1 MGKECHTLLKGEK
14 SEGKKYSHGFSSSEM
29 TAFASVCEAI
39 LPPLPLNSL
48 EVPQGE
54 EEEEC
59 SRNAFRYFHEMSG
72 SQNQVPDETAERL
85 KKWAFLE
92 ALIIV
97 RVVLVLLSTRL
108 GSLLLCG
115 NLSFKRKW
123 PFISRFSELSIENRE
138 KVIQRWM
145 KHWFLTPI
153 RLAFVLMKAAFMY
166 VFFSQVDENS
176 ENAAWEAMKYHADT
190 FVENL
195 PNDERDRPL
204 QRGVIETF
212 ETNEEKLIQSLVL
225 KGLQVKKDP
234 RKELYKIECDV
245 AIVGSG
251 CGGGVAAGVLAS
263 SGLKVV
269 VLEKGNYF
277 HKNDYS
283 SLEGPS
289 IDQLYERG
297 GIFSTI
303 DGKVMILAAST
314 VGGGSAINW
323 SACIKTPKS
332 ILQEWAE
339 KKKIPLFGSPQ
350 YLSAMDKVFERIG
363 VTDKCSQEGFQNQ
376 VLRRGCENLGLEV
389 EDVPQNSSEHHYCG
403 SCGYGCRKGDKKGTD
418 TTWLVDAVDN
428 GAVII
433 TGCEAERFLFEN
445 NQQGRTKRKKC
456 IGVIARFITHKN
468 ITKKLQI
475 HAKVTIS
482 SCGSLLTPPLL
493 ISSGLRNKHIG
504 RNLHLHPVLMAWGYF
519 PECSSEIKGRVYEGG
534 ILTSIHKVMSE
545 DNKERALLETTA
557 LGPGQ
562 FAALCSWES
571 GTDIKNRLLKY
582 SRTAHLI
589 PIIRDKGSGEIRT
602 KGRVSYNLH
611 QLDKE
616 NIKAGLRQAL
626 RIFVAAG
633 ATEVG
638 THRSDGQRFKCEGK
652 SEKEIEEFIE
662 TVIAS
667 PGAKSMVKQWAV
679 YASAHQMGS
688 CRMGITEKEGAV
700 DENGETWEAE
710 GLFVCDGSVLP
721 SALGVNPMITIE
733 ATSYCLS
740 NRISEVLKKGKGGLD
755 FI

>member
-1 MGKECHTLLKGEK
+1 MGKECHTLLRGGS
-14 SEGKKYSHGFSSSEM
+14 SESKKYNHGFSSCEM
-29 TAFASVCEAI
+29 EALTCICEAI

-48 EVPQGE
+48 EISHGENE
-54 EEEEC
+54 EEAC
-59 SRNAFRYFHEMSG
+59 SEKALKYFQEVSG
-72 SQNQVPDETAERL
+72 SQNHVPDETAERL
-85 KKWAFLE
+85 RKWVFLE
-92 ALIIV
+92 AVILV
-97 RVVLVLLSTRL
+97 RVILILFSTRI

-115 NLSFKRKW
+115 NLCFKRER

-138 KVIQRWM
+138 KVIQGWM

-153 RLAFVLMKAAFMY
+153 RLAFVLIKAAFLF
-166 VFFSQVDENS
+166 VFLSQVDENS
-176 ENAAWEAMKYHADT
+176 ENAAWEAIKYQPDSSM
-190 FVENL
+190 ENL
-195 PNDERDRPL
+195 SKDETDRPL

-212 ETNEEKLIQSLVL
+212 DTNEEGLIKSLEL
-225 KGLQVKKDP
+225 KGLQVTKDP
-234 RKELYKIECDV
+234 REQLYKIECDV
-245 AIVGSG
+245 VIVGSG
-251 CGGGVAAGVLAS
+251 SGGGVAAGVLAS

-289 IDQLYERG
+289 IDQLYEQG
-297 GIFSTI
+297 GIYPTN
-303 DGKVMILAAST
+303 DGKVMIIAAST

-323 SACIKTPKS
+323 SACIKTPDS

-339 KKKIPLFGSPQ
+339 KNKIPLFGSPQ
-350 YLSAMDKVFERIG
+350 YLSAMDKVCERIC
-363 VTDKCSQEGFQNQ
+363 VTDKCAQEGFQNQ
-376 VLRRGCENLGLEV
+376 VLRKGCENLGLKV
-389 EDVPQNSSEHHYCG
+389 ESVPQNSSEHHYCG

-456 IGVIARFITHKN
+456 IGVLGRFSMHEN
-468 ITKKLQI
+468 ITKRI
-475 HAKVTIS
+475 RINAKVTIS

-519 PECSSEIKGRVYEGG
+519 PEYNSKIKGRVYEGG
-534 ILTSIHKVMSE
+534 ILTSMHKVMSE
-545 DNKERALLETTA
+545 DNKERAVLEASA

-562 FAALCSWES
+562 FAALSPWES

-589 PIIRDKGSGEIRT
+589 TIIRDKGSGNIRT
-602 KGRVSYNLH
+602 KGRVSYNLD
-611 QLDKE
+611 QQDKE
-616 NIKAGLRQAL
+616 NIQAGLRQAL
-626 RIFVAAG
+626 KIFVAAG

-638 THRSDGQRFKCEGK
+638 THRSDGQRIKCEGK
-652 SEKEIEEFIE
+652 TEKEIEEFIE
-662 TVIAS
+662 MVIAN
-667 PGAKSMVKQWAV
+667 PGPQSMVKQWTI
-679 YASAHQMGS
+679 YGSAHQMGS

-721 SALGVNPMITIE
+721 SAVGVNPMITIE

-740 NRISEVLKKGKGGLD
+740 MKIVDILLKKGNMAV
-755 FI
+755 